1 MTWKIILSD
10 WYGVWQKG
18 KIQGWLHSFQTETDT
33 RRVERWLTKIEK
45 TVEVPEFIWGQL
57 SSRCLLDIQMEMLTK
72 KLYVKL
78 EFIGEVLAGNKND
91 QFIDGN

>member
-1 MTWKIILSD
+1 MTPQFSD
-10 WYGVWQKG
+10 WDRHQKKG
-18 KIQGWLHSFQTETDT
+18 KI
-33 RRVERWLTKIEK
+33 KK

-72 KLYVKL
+72 KLYVRL
-78 EFIGEVLAGNKND
+78 EFRGEVLAENKND